1 MSGRV
6 CGLARRAATRAPME
20 LIEEASITVE
30 AGMAGDARGRL
41 KGRQV
46 TVLCQESWDAACRD
60 LGREVPWTTRRAN
73 ILIDGLDL
81 ANSTGKTLA
90 IGEATFA
97 ITGETDPCQ
106 RMDEQANGLTA
117 ALARDWRGGVTCRVI
132 EAGAVRVGDGVEL
145 RA

>member
-1 MSGRV
+1 MPGRV

-20 LIEEASITVE
+20 LIEEASITVK
-30 AGMAGDARGRL
+30 AGVAGDARGRL

-73 ILIDGLDL
+73 ILIEGLDL
-81 ANSTGKTLA
+81 ANSAGKTLA

-106 RMDEQANGLTA
+106 RMDEQAHGLTA
-117 ALARDWRGGVTCRVI
+117 ALAPDWRAGVTCRVI
-132 EAGAVRVGDGVEL
+132 KAGAVRVGDGVEL

>member
-1 MSGRV
+1 MEV
-6 CGLARRAATRAPME
+6 IDEAT
-20 LIEEASITVE
+20 ITAE
-30 AGMAGDARGRL
+30 AGVAGDARGRL

-46 TVLCQESWDAACRD
+46 TVLCQESWKAACRD

-73 ILIDGLDL
+73 ILIEGLDL
-81 ANSTGKTLA
+81 ANSAGKTLA

-106 RMDEQANGLTA
+106 RMDEQADGLTA
-117 ALARDWRGGVTCRVI
+117 ALAPDWRGGVTCQVI
-132 EAGAVRVGDGVEL
+132 KAGAVRVGDGVEL

>member
-1 MSGRV
+1 
-6 CGLARRAATRAPME
+6 ME
-20 LIEEASITVE
+20 LIEEATITVE
-30 AGMAGDARGRL
+30 AGIAGDVRGRL
-41 KGRQV
+41 KGRQI

-73 ILIDGLDL
+73 ILVEGLDL
-81 ANSTGKTLA
+81 AYSAGKTLA

-106 RMDEQANGLTA
+106 RMDEQAAGLTA
-117 ALARDWRGGVTCRVI
+117 ALAPDWRGGVTCRVI
-132 EAGAVRVGDGVEL
+132 KAGAVRVGDGVEL

>member
-1 MSGRV
+1 MEV
-6 CGLARRAATRAPME
+6 IDEAT
-20 LIEEASITVE
+20 ITAE
-30 AGMAGDARGRL
+30 AGVAGDARGRL

-46 TVLCQESWDAACRD
+46 TVLCQESWEAACRD

-73 ILIDGLDL
+73 ILIEGLDL
-81 ANSTGKTLA
+81 ANSAGKTLA

-106 RMDEQANGLTA
+106 RMDEQADGLTA
-117 ALARDWRGGVTCRVI
+117 ALAPDWRGGVTCRVI
-132 EAGAVRVGDGVEL
+132 KAGAVRVGDGVEL